1 MLVHG
6 MFMDGCRWDDK
17 EMVVTDSIKGV
28 MNSALCMFHMEPK
41 MDFVPDPAD
50 YIAPLYKTSARAGV
64 LSTTGESGDRVK
76 ERREGDTISITMNS
90 KLFWGGGS

>member
-1 MLVHG
+1 
-6 MFMDGCRWDDK
+6 MDGCRWDEK

-41 MDFVPDPAD
+41 MDFVPDAAD

-64 LSTTGESGDRVK
+64 LSTTGKSEGKGVKRGEASGGYNLYK
-76 ERREGDTISITMNS
+76 NELERGKGLDH
-90 KLFWGGGS
+90 

>member
-1 MLVHG
+1 
-6 MFMDGCRWDDK
+6 MDGCRWDEK

-64 LSTTGESGDRVK
+64 LSTTGELGDRVK

-90 KLFWGGGS
+90 KLFLGGGS